1 MDHLTVRDYLLSKP
15 EAWEDFPFY
24 PDVAVM
30 KVKNKMF
37 ATLSPASSKEIED
50 GGGALSANPVES
62 YRMNLKCD
70 PHEAIQLRDVFES
83 VLAGYHMNK
92 KHWNTIILNGE
103 VPMGELQRMIDNSYA
118 LVVKGMTKAERRSLE
133 ATYSEKELYGK

>member
-1 MDHLTVRDYLLSKP
+1 MDHQSVRDYLLSKP

-37 ATLSPASSKEIED
+37 ATLSPANTKEIEEH
-50 GGGALSANPVES
+50 SNH

-70 PHEAIQLRDVFES
+70 PHEAIQLRDVFDS

-118 LVVKGMTKAERRSLE
+118 LVLKSMTKAERRSLE
-133 ATYSEKELYGK
+133 VAYSAEDLYGK

>member
-1 MDHLTVRDYLLSKP
+1 MDHLKVREYLLSKP

-37 ATLSPASSKEIED
+37 ATLAPANSKEIEEH
-50 GGGALSANPVES
+50 GNG

-70 PHEAIQLRDVFES
+70 PEEAIQLRDVFES

-103 VPMGELQRMIDNSYA
+103 VPMGELERMIDNSYA
-118 LVVKGMTKAERRSLE
+118 LVLKSMTKAERRSLE
-133 ATYSEKELYGK
+133 TTYSEEQLYPH

>member
-37 ATLSPASSKEIED
+37 ATLSPANTKEIEER
-50 GGGALSANPVES
+50 GNH

-70 PHEAIQLRDVFES
+70 PHEAIQLRDVFDS

-92 KHWNTIILNGE
+92 KHWNTVILNGE
-103 VPMGELQRMIDNSYA
+103 VPMGELERMIDNSYA
-118 LVVKGMTKAERRSLE
+118 LVLNSMTKAEKRSLE
-133 ATYSEKELYGK
+133 TAYSEAELYGKN

>member
-1 MDHLTVRDYLLSKP
+1 MDHSNVRDYLLSKP

-24 PDVAVM
+24 PDVSVM

-37 ATLSPASSKEIED
+37 ATFSPPSAKEIEEN
-50 GGGALSANPVES
+50 GNC

-70 PHEAIQLRDVFES
+70 PEEAIQLRDVFES

-103 VPMGELQRMIDNSYA
+103 VPMGELERMIDNSYA
-118 LVVKGMTKAERRSLE
+118 LVLKSMTRAERRSLE
-133 ATYSEKELYGK
+133 TAYSEEELYGR

>member
-1 MDHLTVRDYLLSKP
+1 MDHLKIRDYLLSKP

-37 ATLSPASSKEIED
+37 ATLSPASSKNSD
-50 GGGALSANPVES
+50 PNDATPDDNF
-62 YRMNLKCD
+62 YRINLKCD
-70 PHEAIQLRDVFES
+70 PHEAVQLRDVFES
-83 VLAGYHMNK
+83 VVAGYHMNK

-103 VPMGELQRMIDNSYA
+103 VPIGELHRMIDNSYA
-118 LVVKGMTKAERRSLE
+118 LVLKSMTKAERRSLE
-133 ATYSEKELYGK
+133 TAYSEEELYGK

>member
-1 MDHLTVRDYLLSKP
+1 MDHSKVREYLLSKP

-37 ATLSPASSKEIED
+37 ATLSPANAKEIEEH
-50 GGGALSANPVES
+50 GNHF
-62 YRMNLKCD
+62 RMNLKCD
-70 PHEAIQLRDVFES
+70 PDEAIQLRDIFES
-83 VLAGYHMNK
+83 VTAAYHMNK

-103 VPMGELQRMIDNSYA
+103 VPMGELERMIDNSYA

-133 ATYSEKELYGK
+133 TAYSEGELYGDSD